1 VTDFARVPEGFGE
14 LLRRQ
19 RLAAG
24 LTQEDLAEKSG
35 LSVRALSDLERG
47 RVIRPRRSTMRRIA
61 DALNLPEQEQK
72 IPAPF
77 LPPAQLPAD
86 VADFTGRR
94 QEVEELT
101 ALLGA
106 ADYALGAVVVLVVT
120 GAAGIGKSAL
130 VVHGAHRAAPRF
142 PDGQLYLNLRG
153 SGAQPMTPGEAL
165 ARFLRDLGDDPAGL
179 PADESER
186 ANRYRSLLA
195 GRRVLVVLDDVR
207 DAAQVRPLLP
217 GTVGSAVLVTSRRSM
232 PDLESARLID
242 LDTLND
248 TEALA
253 LFARI
258 IGRIRA
264 AAEPGACHEA
274 VTACGGLPLAIRIA
288 AARLAARPSWSI
300 AYLAARLRDER
311 KRLDELVAGD
321 LAVRASFMVSYA
333 SLRGC
338 SGGASDALD
347 RAFRLLALARGP
359 DVSLPAAA
367 ALLGV
372 PQDRGQADLEL
383 LVDHHL
389 LRSWQPGRYRFHDLL
404 RVYAG
409 ERVEAEE
416 DAAARAEAV
425 RRMLSWYLHTA
436 AAACRLVNPHR
447 THIDLG
453 PAAPGTDVLSFG
465 SYAEALAWLD
475 AEHANLL
482 TAVDQASGQGEHEIA
497 WKLSHT
503 LWDLFNLRGRIGD
516 WLTSHK
522 IGLASARTL
531 GDRVAEKCMLANLAG
546 NYLHLGQPEPALDC
560 VRQILAISRELGDS
574 EAIGIALVNL
584 GVALT
589 ELGRPDEAMEPLQE
603 GLCQLRSI
611 GHRNGEAVA
620 LCGIGAI
627 YGMRGNFTDA
637 LSHYQQGLRV
647 LREINNVVGVGE
659 SLVEMSTLRLKLGQL
674 DVVILEATEAVEIS
688 RNSGSR
694 RSEARALAVLG
705 QAYRRCNSPEQ
716 ARRCW
721 LDALAIFADIGH
733 PQAGEVAADLH
744 SLRSATVEG
753 ATQR

>member
-1 VTDFARVPEGFGE
+1 MDGADVALLRNQRVRATSRDPPAELGVPRGPTRPGPGAGELLSAHRARAARRLGRAVLVSEPGNSHLQVAFVTDFAHVPEGFGE
-14 LLRRQ
+14 LLRRE

-24 LTQEDLAEKSG
+24 LTQEELAEKSG

-47 RVIRPRRSTMRRIA
+47 RIARPRRGTIRRIA

-72 IPAPF
+72 APEAPPS
-77 LPPAQLPAD
+77 LLPAQLPAD
-86 VADFTGRR
+86 VADFTGR
-94 QEVEELT
+94 QKEVEELT

-106 ADYALGAVVVLVVT
+106 ADYALGAVVVLAVA

-130 VVHGAHRAAPRF
+130 VVHGAHRVAPRF

-165 ARFLRDLGDDPAGL
+165 ARFLRDLGDDPAAL
-179 PADESER
+179 PADASER
-186 ANRYRSLLA
+186 ASRYRSLLV
-195 GRRVLVVLDDVR
+195 GRRVLVVLDDAG

-217 GTVGSAVLVTSRRSM
+217 GTVGCAVLVTTRRSM

-242 LDTLND
+242 LETLND
-248 TEALA
+248 ADALA

-258 IGRIRA
+258 VGRIRA
-264 AAEPGACHEA
+264 ATEPGACHDA

-333 SLRGC
+333 NLRGS

-372 PQDRGQADLEL
+372 PQDRAQAALEL

-404 RVYAG
+404 RVYAE

-425 RRMLSWYLHTA
+425 RRMLSWYLQTA

-453 PAAPGTDVLSFG
+453 PAVPGTDVLSFG
-465 SYAEALAWLD
+465 NYAEALAWLD

-482 TAVDQASGQGEHEIA
+482 TAVDQASCQGEHEIA

-503 LWDLFNLRGRIGD
+503 LWDLFNLRG
-516 WLTSHK
+516 
-522 IGLASARTL
+522 
-531 GDRVAEKCMLANLAG
+531 
-546 NYLHLGQPEPALDC
+546 
-560 VRQILAISRELGDS
+560 VRPTA
-574 EAIGIALVNL
+574 
-584 GVALT
+584 
-589 ELGRPDEAMEPLQE
+589 P
-603 GLCQLRSI
+603 
-611 GHRNGEAVA
+611 
-620 LCGIGAI
+620 
-627 YGMRGNFTDA
+627 F
-637 LSHYQQGLRV
+637 RV
-647 LREINNVVGVGE
+647 LDSGE
-659 SLVEMSTLRLKLGQL
+659 DERVSSELPARLTQQC
-674 DVVILEATEAVEIS
+674 VS
-688 RNSGSR
+688 SS
-694 RSEARALAVLG
+694 
-705 QAYRRCNSPEQ
+705 
-716 ARRCW
+716 
-721 LDALAIFADIGH
+721 
-733 PQAGEVAADLH
+733 AG
-744 SLRSATVEG
+744 R
-753 ATQR
+753 